1 MKLPKFLNFWKR
13 RHQAVC
19 SSVLTNF
26 PTAATK
32 ENPTRRSVQKVF
44 GDKNEASVGQPA
56 AASIANETAP
66 ASISAAPSCPW
77 YTLCHFT
84 FFLSCAFLLSAW
96 SLNHKSLPWLG
107 LAWLADILAVST
119 GVRSVVLLDYLPYNP
134 PFLRQFCDLLQHL
147 SQVVNSRTSLRF
159 RDSLCPFP
167 RRRIRA

>member
-1 MKLPKFLNFWKR
+1 MDVFRGPPPHKSTYRCNQLSLQRHGKNSAGMKLPKFLNFWKR

-19 SSVLTNF
+19 SFVLANF
-26 PTAATK
+26 PTAVTK

-66 ASISAAPSCPW
+66 ASVSAAPSCPW
-77 YTLCHFT
+77 YTLCPFA

-107 LAWLADILAVST
+107 LACRHT
-119 GVRSVVLLDYLPYNP
+119 GRE
-134 PFLRQFCDLLQHL
+134 HGG
-147 SQVVNSRTSLRF
+147 
-159 RDSLCPFP
+159 
-167 RRRIRA
+167 